1 MKMEM
6 NNANRK
12 IIGDKIKELRLAQNL
27 TQEQL
32 ARKAGIL
39 RITLSR
45 IELGKYSVGV
55 DILSKIAHA
64 LDCKIGFIS
73 TK

>member
-1 MKMEM
+1 MDNKADR
-6 NNANRK
+6 N
-12 IIGDKIKELRLAQNL
+12 IIGNKIRELRLAQNL

-55 DILSKIAHA
+55 DILSKIANA

-73 TK
+73 IN

>member
-1 MKMEM
+1 MDNKADR
-6 NNANRK
+6 N
-12 IIGDKIKELRLAQNL
+12 IIGNKIRELRLAQNL

-55 DILSKIAHA
+55 DILSKIANA

-73 TK
+73 IK

>member
-1 MKMEM
+1 MRMDNKADR
-6 NNANRK
+6 N
-12 IIGDKIKELRLAQNL
+12 IIGNKIRELRLAQNL

-55 DILSKIAHA
+55 DILSKIANA

-73 TK
+73 IN